1 MLPMETEVKAER
13 LNVRLTRLTC
23 PHCKIDLSPE
33 IDGRTFIQDPHV
45 LICQNNGCAQHGKR
59 WSAPTVVLFPA
70 P

>member
-1 MLPMETEVKAER
+1 MSETQPPPDR

-23 PHCKIDLSPE
+23 PGCKLDLSPE
-33 IDGRTFIQDPHV
+33 IHERTFIQNPHV